1 MHESV
6 LIERTDW
13 MNGRGETAAQTV
25 CAAPTRLVR
34 TSSPLP
40 LGWKVLCD
48 VLRKDM
54 ASGRDGQHGTGR
66 MGRDGSPPCRLFSK
80 PIIPDSSRENSSP
93 PQTVC
98 KTPCQPEPL
107 QTAGHEKQV
116 EAGNRPP
123 APAAGGR
130 RLTASRCSERGR
142 GQPMPRVPPGLW
154 GGYFKVCK
162 AGAGVSGRR
171 ATLSAPPERLCK
183 SDTFLKRKQAYF

>member
-13 MNGRGETAAQTV
+13 MNGGGETATQIV
-25 CAAPTRLVR
+25 CAAPTPPVR

-98 KTPCQPEPL
+98 KTPCQLEPL

-142 GQPMPRVPPGLW
+142 GQPMPRVPPWLVCV
-154 GGYFKVCK
+154 GGYFKLCK
-162 AGAGVSGRR
+162 AGGGVSRR
-171 ATLSAPPERLCK
+171 RVYTLCTIRTSL
-183 SDTFLKRKQAYF
+183 